1 MSVKASTFYKLE
13 RIYKGIANHRRIQ
26 ILFYIE
32 SHENASLDEIVKIT
46 KCNIKTIA
54 EHVRRLVIAGLV
66 NKHYHGKF
74 VRHSLSLY
82 GTKMLEH
89 IKTFSHS
96 LRSVR

>member
-1 MSVKASTFYKLE
+1 MAIYASTFHKLE
-13 RIYKGIANHRRIQ
+13 RIYKGVSNHRRIQ

-32 SHENASLDEIVKIT
+32 SHENASLDEIVENT

-66 NKHYHGKF
+66 NKHYQGKF
-74 VRHSLSLY
+74 VRHSLSPY
-82 GTKMLEH
+82 GIKMFKH

-96 LRSVR
+96 